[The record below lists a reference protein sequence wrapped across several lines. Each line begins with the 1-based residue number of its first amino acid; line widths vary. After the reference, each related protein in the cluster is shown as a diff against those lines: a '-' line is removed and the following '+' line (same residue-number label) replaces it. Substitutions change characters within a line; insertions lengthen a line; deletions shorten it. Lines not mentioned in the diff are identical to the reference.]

1 MSQYASPPVLRCG
14 DLSLCRSS
22 ICRRYSRVI
31 GALTAALLPL
41 LSFWRFYRRAFVTFR
56 WRFYRR
62 SFALVGALTA
72 AFFRYLSWALLPAV
86 AQVPLACRQD

>member
-1 MSQYASPPVLRCG
+1 MSQYASPPVLCCG

-62 SFALVGALTA
+62 SNVHALQTFAHLYEEWSPG
-72 AFFRYLSWALLPAV
+72 Y
-86 AQVPLACRQD
+86 DD

>member
-1 MSQYASPPVLRCG
+1 MLYLSIYPAAEVEIFDFCFCG
-14 DLSLCRSS
+14 RAN
-22 ICRRYSRVI
+22 IAV
-31 GALTAALLPL
+31 PL

-72 AFFRYLSWALLPAV
+72 AFSLLFVSAFAAVRLLLLAL
-86 AQVPLACRQD
+86 

>member
-1 MSQYASPPVLRCG
+1 MGQYASPPVLCCG

-22 ICRRYSRVI
+22 ICRRYLRVI

-41 LSFWRFYRRAFVTFR
+41 LLSLLLRFYRRAFVTFR
-56 WRFYRR
+56 WRFCRR

-72 AFFRYLSWALLPAV
+72 AFSLLFVSAFAAVRLLLLAL
-86 AQVPLACRQD
+86 